1 MLVIV
6 WEVFWLF
13 WIISTWVDCF
23 CPDIKIHKSQRTIF
37 SNLTVFKSTISN
49 RKPHKADLSGWS
61 LPLPLIGIILFHLGA
76 YEPCYSQGQCWHR
89 ERLLSSTDFRD
100 DGVETAVTM
109 SKKNQ
114 HIVWSSHEK
123 SEMVWTS
130 QQQAG
135 SSVPQKQGEKKK
147 PHVVST
153 WKCLD
158 YLVEPVYKA
167 YRETGKSLRDLS
179 EEIPQAD
186 SDQTWMTE
194 RTKSFTA
201 KRRRSFGT
209 LDLTMM
215 SYRANMEGGSE
226 AGEMTW

>member
-109 SKKNQ
+109 SKKKTTYCVKFPWKIRDGLNQ
-114 HIVWSSHEK
+114 PAASWVISSPK
-123 SEMVWTS
+123 TR
-130 QQQAG
+130 G
-135 SSVPQKQGEKKK
+135 KKK
-147 PHVVST
+147 TS
-153 WKCLD
+153 C
-158 YLVEPVYKA
+158 
-167 YRETGKSLRDLS
+167 S
-179 EEIPQAD
+179 
-186 SDQTWMTE
+186 
-194 RTKSFTA
+194 
-201 KRRRSFGT
+201 
-209 LDLTMM
+209 
-215 SYRANMEGGSE
+215 
-226 AGEMTW
+226 